1 DIELK
6 NISLRPEALRRLQ
19 LPVVIKSGI
28 VKALRVQIPWK
39 SLGRSSIVIHLD
51 GLELL
56 LGPNESVFLDPASSL
71 NAKRKRVQDAEE
83 LILSRRDASV
93 GKDTGDTRTW
103 LSTIVDGVIGNLKLS
118 ISNIHVRYEDSL
130 SEIHG
135 PAAVG
140 IQLDRLAAFSVDKDG
155 KETYVSGGELDCTR
169 KALELHGLSVYCQP
183 SLNDVT
189 TASSDR
195 WQFSTSEYLVEPLN
209 GAASYSRAGKNQTAF
224 SGTPQQDL
232 TVTLDSVSFALSEDQ
247 YRLIMKLVDKFAAAQ
262 RRQEL
267 ADIRPSCSIQ
277 ECPSAWWTFAI
288 KATMKK
294 IKKGRSFTDWN
305 ELIRRTR
312 IRNAYIPL
320 YAKHLLRRAVQK
332 PFERNQ
338 ELLSLETDVEPEVLL
353 QWRLVAHE
361 LVSQEMKK
369 QKGKA
374 SRNTALPAQ
383 LDAED
388 WTQLQALLPEATNS
402 ETTVSEIVHT
412 RWSVHV
418 KESRSVIKDSH
429 GVSLLSLNCKR
440 IQVASSMHLE
450 TTDIHVQVGPYC
462 VESPEGALFW
472 SGQGPENTLDFLCV
486 MHPKGQNL
494 DWLLHGSVQQ
504 AHVLFIKSS
513 LDRIIEFFQSNDALS
528 PALAL
533 DTADAFEQTV
543 EEIKRQAQAQLT
555 NFMRS
560 VSRFEAVLDVF
571 APEITVPS
579 LSEGF
584 QSTKLVL
591 NLGHLF
597 LDSRA
602 QPNHASTSTTTSDLY
617 MKFHA
622 KLENVSACFQIV
634 NASASLGYQPAA
646 TESHTLKSIPVLEDC
661 TFVSSIEQI
670 WVPQPDFPTLR
681 ISARAPSLEVHF
693 SPEILHCL
701 LRSAEALQGC
711 DSQTASVVPWESA
724 DYKGCIHVL
733 IRQGISSTEIA
744 WQKRVGAVAGPFLY
758 ILPLEN
764 SRSYKQRISL
774 RNKILLCLTQNG
786 TGGLENALV
795 ICPPG
800 CTEEKAVRTSTAML
814 FKPDSAVA
822 YEAWKSI
829 LLSAIHRAS
838 DTALSQLS
846 EVSSLGSQHQPH
858 VRPADSV
865 AVFFVGEMG
874 TLRMTLHGK
883 NRHLPDVH
891 SVTETPLVVLEAS
904 SAVVETTLLENADLI
919 LGAALSSLEVKDLV
933 SCDAGPACRFLAR
946 SSEMLRTPS
955 MPKDWSLNKEE
966 TSEVFHDANELSFP
980 THPSQETSGH
990 RSSMS
995 DYYDAVDFPVDGGD
1009 KPLTAD
1015 EVPSLESRPALLDRP
1030 WKRTSAF
1037 VQVQYIMRVPDSP
1050 EFSGVNAELILDLS
1064 GLSFYCNRP
1073 TVLALIGVSFDM
1085 AAVPTFAPE
1094 PAKSQ
1099 PGSAADPS
1107 SLPVKAA
1114 VAEEKE
1120 TTLFRL
1126 TLGVGDLRITLNG
1139 DNGLPLAVLTKQK
1152 LMFQLQ
1158 VCASSFLLDAELGQL
1173 RICDLSLGEG
1183 HQYGLMFSPRSTEGQ
1198 SFAKIMLTIS
1208 SISSNGGG
1216 SEYSLSV
1223 QTSEIRV
1230 VYLNR
1235 FIQEVTSYL
1244 SGLSPPPEEDTEQ
1257 VLHSP
1262 ESVKDPSA
1270 HAVDATVTPI
1280 KLAVLF
1286 GELLLLLP
1294 ESSSSENYLEFDV
1307 GRLEIS
1313 NSIEV
1318 LKLLG
1323 DGKSIH
1329 DVSLDVMKVE
1339 IDGIRLHAMTKGH
1352 VTYNMIERLVGLQ
1365 VFIERPL
1372 GDPTGLMP
1380 GCHIS
1385 VKVGH
1390 LQGGMCSAE
1399 YATVLDCVSG
1409 NFSEMPRSTLV
1420 STAAR
1425 DSTPVASVAPLKHV
1439 DLKTSVHIQ
1448 SLALLLYEG
1457 SSREA
1462 TFAKLQV
1469 SNLSLRHFLHSGGIS
1484 QLFLSI
1490 FQVFIKDLT
1499 PGVAAE
1505 ERWVLG
1511 IVDDME
1517 GVMSTVGSESASSAE
1532 WPTHLSLPPREQS
1545 GAEHIHPSL
1554 PMLILES
1561 EFTGD
1566 VQSMSLRIQRPRLLL
1581 APPFISH
1588 LSSFFTRSEDVEA
1601 VSAAVPRWEDAFHL
1615 HTPYTLQQAPG
1626 VLEISSQKPLVA
1638 DAPGVSSFT
1647 FDGNG
1652 GFIELLAAGLTEA
1665 TAAEASLIIVG
1676 PGKHLRFKK
1685 VHIYGAEW
1693 LACVVKLGVRSSY
1706 SVDEADGVKL
1716 LPMRPKDRPSQ
1727 QLDKPR
1733 SPQHVPE
1740 PSSGHWKFNLQA
1752 IGFELIAID
1761 QARWAAIQLS
1771 SPENLLRLKASLY
1784 LSIHTVRGMSE
1795 VNVAVRSSGIST
1807 GSGLCVVEP
1816 VDSRMRFTSS
1826 TGYTDIQFSVSD
1838 LHMHFTFNTLELIL
1852 RMQEKYMSSVYS
1864 VAENPRHL
1872 CLQFKKVWAYAGR
1885 SDMQRISFWRP
1896 IAPPGFV
1903 VLGDCL
1909 TTDDAPPTRGVLAVS
1924 LAGGYVKKPVSFAKI
1939 WSSEEG
1945 SDVSSSPECSVWE
1958 PIPPPGFVAVGC
1970 VAHPGSQP
1978 PSASAVY
1985 CIEASHV
1992 SPAAL
1997 RGCITVQV
2005 NDGLQSFKLWRIEN
2019 ALSTFSARQE
2029 QEAACAFAFDL
2040 RYQLP
2045 ANTPSN
2051 LSSLPIDL
2059 DAVATGTTA
2068 QQVEDSM
2075 SFEVP
2080 SVAISSRQQEGFQ
2093 QAHFFKLAWE
2103 SRRETSSTAI
2113 SVWRPLCPEGFA
2125 FLGDVIHS
2133 GCSPP
2138 DSTVIIE
2145 GVDDSLLVK
2154 PSSWKLLKYI
2164 PAQGTQDSVA
2174 FWSAVPPPGY
2184 SSLGVVVT
2192 VGKTA
2197 PSEDSFRCVRNDA
2210 CVPVKIAAAPVFEL
2224 VSRKGK
2230 PLCKLWPV
2238 ENQVGSFLVT
2248 TKGRK
2253 GPPRRL
2259 GLGIFVLDEQRPV
2272 SRVYVDVSLPVFSVT
2287 LYDDFG
2293 SLMTPLIKISLDK
2306 LVVKSLHYGTS
2317 DVHQVSAGCCVD
2329 AFNNQQDA
2337 WEPFLEPWHGMVRA
2351 ELAGKDGLEPPLSTC
2366 RVVSNSKVNINLS
2379 SMNVNHFG
2387 EAYADW
2393 LKLLEAKE
2401 DAERVIHMIEH
2412 DKDEERDTEEYTH
2425 ATELPAYIVQHNSS
2439 GIDLFFRVLD
2449 KKSEARVFCLPSGS
2463 QACIVVPPE
2472 TSSLHPSPEQNRSV
2486 QRGCILAFGIGELQI
2501 PKELISNAEEL
2512 VCSVSLASAIDVNG
2526 FQCTQHART
2535 SMKVPASAGNSW
2547 LVSWNEVFLFES
2559 TLEEGE
2565 TVCVGVERSAFT
2577 GLVLFSFTWAAK
2589 PGVNMAE
2596 IEYSSHKNSTTGHS
2610 WLSSNLEPVSG
2621 DHGTAHLSVFHH
2633 FGKIGADGRL
2643 EPLDE
2648 VPDLPIREQWQPFQM
2663 SLTKDGPWAPINSVY
2678 GGGVVSKQL
2687 GGTVLAV
2694 QVSMVEGE
2702 KHLNVRSLVTV
2713 VNKTEATLEVCLC
2726 PRSLLSQSSNDE
2738 HSSATVHAA
2747 VSERAREG
2755 ASQDEGGGGGVEVV
2769 EIFENERHLPFL
2781 GWSSSNLLPID
2792 PKGWSD
2798 LKSKSSS
2805 KGFKEPEL
2813 PAGWI
2818 WSSGWHIEVS
2828 EHVDKDGWAYFP
2840 SFLEASWPPRGTAH
2854 RVKGFPDAVR
2864 RRRWVRFRQQSPLAK
2879 APGRVLYGLVEPG
2892 STLPL
2897 PVLPASTDH
2906 TDPCIQIR
2914 PHVAPSDN
2922 SEATAIP
2929 FSWGYVDKHA
2939 SKVLR
2944 DTSTS
2949 KQALSPFSD
2958 FPLLTLGK
2966 TEELLSCQRSS
2977 TDSEHPE
2984 TRWMLVE
2991 SIGTPLSK
2999 RSSFTPTVDW
3009 EIVAEAP
3016 MTFCNLLPEPITLS
3030 IWSSDPPST
3039 EVLLK
3044 EDGLVLE
3051 PGAKKGILSVH
3062 PKGRLLVC
3070 LKIRESWVPP
3080 DESEERMIIFHP
3092 QEPLPSEVTLMHK
3105 DTHRHLQVSID
3116 RTWSATFG
3124 TLKEVTFSVPCWVD
3138 TAGCPPVVLSLSHGT
3153 SVAAIASG
3161 SFKRPWT
3168 EHKWNGKTSMNLL
3181 RSQSTKDEVVNV
3193 GTEGR
3198 STVMLSRCDD
3208 TSVIRF
3214 ALDSSGGVEEYGPDL
3229 SIATVQSQSTMC
3241 NSQATAADGSYLP
3254 LVAFMDVSPFGS
3266 QATKVLKVRP
3276 LLTLTNRLG
3285 EAVFVRPP
3293 GAEEHITEL
3302 APSDWHKPLVYPRGF
3317 GTDTFQVRTSLS
3329 TWSYPLK
3336 LSVDAEVI
3344 AVVRLLRDNSCHFI
3358 RIDGRA
3364 GGATSKHMIS
3374 FRFGGLH
3381 LPFKLENHSSHTV
3394 CFRQSGLP
3402 MTAWE
3407 VLFSKSAAA
3416 FAWED
3421 PDGDHF
3427 LEVYARTLEESTGE
3441 SLESRAHPPGS
3452 MMYDLSEPGDLASL
3466 PLPAA
3471 GGRLRVQSFDCDSVR
3486 IIRFMNGGGITG
3498 EEDQQQQQQRDGEV
3512 AAPAGSAFE
3521 RQQSANAVNK
3531 GSRMEISLD
3540 LMSMGLSIIDQ
3551 RPQELLYA
3559 FSEGFLL
3566 NYRYDGQD
3574 DSSRLK
3580 LILKSLRIDNQLPLS
3595 PLPVLLFL
3603 EQKGMPEKD
3612 HVFKFLVSSRG
3623 SMKQD
3628 EVCYPKL
3635 TLWLA
3640 QEPWQ
3645 VNVHE
3650 AIVWRLWELMES
3662 ICWEHFFAPESAGG
3676 DGGAVAAV
3684 QVDPMIR
3691 IDQLVVSGAHLK
3703 LTLEAAPTSRPAQLL
3718 GSWSSL
3724 VTAAGNTKRMPVRLS
3739 GATAESRR
3747 LRRSIF
3753 MEAVVRHVLR
3763 DLLHQSLRL
3772 LSGVDV
3778 LGVISST
3785 LTALGHGASRLV
3797 HKEDMSNRHFQQAL
3811 GNQLDNVGEGLLYG
3825 AEAMA
3830 KGVALGVADV
3840 LVRSRS
3846 GYETHGPPG
3855 LLLGLSKGLAGLV
3868 VHPVTGCLHSLAFLV
3883 AGVDAST
3890 ASCARMVQR
3899 KPQLQRLRLPR
3910 AISADGVVHE
3920 YSKESA
3926 VGQMVLFLAEAGSY
3940 FGKHDIFRDHSKF
3953 ALSDAYVNHI
3963 LLPNCRILLITSR
3976 RVMMLKCPV
3985 DPAGQPDSLA
3995 LVQGPS
4001 LVRWDVPWDNLLALE
4016 TKSIPSFPRPVV
4028 CVHMREPT
4036 PQRLYTI
4043 IRCPEPHPAEHVQAD
4058 IASAF
4063 ETYGPKPVNIEA
4075 MQDPK
4080 ETPHHS
4086 FLSAA
4091 SSRSSLS
4098 HTTSSAR
4105 PIQPT
4110 QSRRFGRL
4118 HSVRTSEAA
4127 LAIGLRALSSSE
4139 SNPLTMARPLALASS
4154 ASRPLPS
4161 HVETD
4166 TFIRAW
4172 VVEDGP
4178 SFCFS
4183 SCQRDASEAGHFAI
4197 WKPVP
4202 PEGYTS
4208 LGDVAWRGLTPPPAV
4223 RVHSITPASLAAGS
4237 AGAFAMPKDYFLV
4250 NNAARTFIAVRSR
4263 EERGGIENGWDV

>member
-1 DIELK
+1 
-6 NISLRPEALRRLQ
+6 
-19 LPVVIKSGI
+19 
-28 VKALRVQIPWK
+28 
-39 SLGRSSIVIHLD
+39 
-51 GLELL
+51 
-56 LGPNESVFLDPASSL
+56 
-71 NAKRKRVQDAEE
+71 
-83 LILSRRDASV
+83 
-93 GKDTGDTRTW
+93 
-103 LSTIVDGVIGNLKLS
+103 
-118 ISNIHVRYEDSL
+118 
-130 SEIHG
+130 
-135 PAAVG
+135 
-140 IQLDRLAAFSVDKDG
+140 
-155 KETYVSGGELDCTR
+155 
-169 KALELHGLSVYCQP
+169 
-183 SLNDVT
+183 
-189 TASSDR
+189 
-195 WQFSTSEYLVEPLN
+195 
-209 GAASYSRAGKNQTAF
+209 
-224 SGTPQQDL
+224 
-232 TVTLDSVSFALSEDQ
+232 
-247 YRLIMKLVDKFAAAQ
+247 
-262 RRQEL
+262 
-267 ADIRPSCSIQ
+267 
-277 ECPSAWWTFAI
+277 
-288 KATMKK
+288 
-294 IKKGRSFTDWN
+294 
-305 ELIRRTR
+305 
-312 IRNAYIPL
+312 
-320 YAKHLLRRAVQK
+320 
-332 PFERNQ
+332 
-338 ELLSLETDVEPEVLL
+338 
-353 QWRLVAHE
+353 
-361 LVSQEMKK
+361 
-369 QKGKA
+369 
-374 SRNTALPAQ
+374 
-383 LDAED
+383 
-388 WTQLQALLPEATNS
+388 
-402 ETTVSEIVHT
+402 
-412 RWSVHV
+412 
-418 KESRSVIKDSH
+418 
-429 GVSLLSLNCKR
+429 
-440 IQVASSMHLE
+440 
-450 TTDIHVQVGPYC
+450 
-462 VESPEGALFW
+462 
-472 SGQGPENTLDFLCV
+472 
-486 MHPKGQNL
+486 
-494 DWLLHGSVQQ
+494 
-504 AHVLFIKSS
+504 
-513 LDRIIEFFQSNDALS
+513 
-528 PALAL
+528 
-533 DTADAFEQTV
+533 QTV

-560 VSRFEAVLDVF
+560 VSRFEVVLDVF

-597 LDSRA
+597 LNSRA

-634 NASASLGYQPAA
+634 NASARLGYQPAA

-701 LRSAEALQGC
+701 LRSAEALRGC

-733 IRQGISSTEIA
+733 IRQGISSTEFA

-786 TGGLENALV
+786 TSGLENALV

-800 CTEEKAVRTSTAML
+800 CTEEKAVRTSTAMF
-814 FKPDSAVA
+814 FKPDFAVA

-838 DTALSQLS
+838 DAALSQLS

-904 SAVVETTLLENADLI
+904 NAVVETTLLENSDLI

-990 RSSMS
+990 RSSLWSMS
-995 DYYDAVDFPVDGGD
+995 EYYDALDFPVDGGD
-1009 KPLTAD
+1009 KPLTTD

-1030 WKRTSAF
+1030 WKRSSAF

-1050 EFSGVNAELILDLS
+1050 EFSGVNAELMLDLS

-1073 TVLALIGVSFDM
+1073 TVLALIGASLDM
-1085 AAVPTFAPE
+1085 AAVPCFAPE

-1107 SLPVKAA
+1107 SLPVKAEI
-1114 VAEEKE
+1114 AEKKE
-1120 TTLFRL
+1120 TALFRL
-1126 TLGVGDLRITLNG
+1126 NLCVGDLRITLNG

-1183 HQYGLMFSPRSTEGQ
+1183 HEYGLMFSPRSSEGQ
-1198 SFAKIMLTIS
+1198 SFAKIMLTSS

-1244 SGLSPPPEEDTEQ
+1244 SGLSPPPEEDTEL

-1270 HAVDATVTPI
+1270 HAVDATITPI

-1294 ESSSSENYLEFDV
+1294 ESSASENYLEFDV

-1352 VTYNMIERLVGLQ
+1352 VTDNMIERLVGLQ

-1372 GDPTGLMP
+1372 GDPTGLLP

-1409 NFSEMPRSTLV
+1409 NFSEMPRTISV

-1425 DSTPVASVAPLKHV
+1425 DSTPVASMTPLKHV
-1439 DLKTSVHIQ
+1439 DVKSSVHIQ

-1469 SNLSLRHFLHSGGIS
+1469 SNLTIRHFLHSGGIS

-1499 PGVAAE
+1499 SGVAAE

-1517 GVMSTVGSESASSAE
+1517 RVMSTVGSESASSAE
-1532 WPTHLSLPPREQS
+1532 WPTHLSLLPCESS

-1561 EFTGD
+1561 QFTGD
-1566 VQSMSLRIQRPRLLL
+1566 VQCMSLRIQRPRLLL

-1615 HTPYTLQQAPG
+1615 HTPYTLQQTPG

-1652 GFIELLAAGLTEA
+1652 GSIELLTAGLTEA
-1665 TAAEASLIIVG
+1665 TAAEAFLIIVG
-1676 PGKHLRFKK
+1676 PGKHLRFKN

-1727 QLDKPR
+1727 QLDKPK

-1752 IGFELIAID
+1752 IGLELIAID

-1784 LSIHTVRGMSE
+1784 LSIQTVRGMSE
-1795 VNVAVRSSGIST
+1795 VNIAVRSSGIST
-1807 GSGLCVVEP
+1807 GSGLCLIEP
-1816 VDSRMRFTSS
+1816 VDSRMRFTSP

-1838 LHMHFTFNTLELIL
+1838 LHTHFTFNTLELIL

-1872 CLQFKKVWAYAGR
+1872 CLQFKKVWAYA
-1885 SDMQRISFWRP
+1885 
-1896 IAPPGFV
+1896 
-1903 VLGDCL
+1903 
-1909 TTDDAPPTRGVLAVS
+1909 
-1924 LAGGYVKKPVSFAKI
+1924 
-1939 WSSEEG
+1939 
-1945 SDVSSSPECSVWE
+1945 
-1958 PIPPPGFVAVGC
+1958 
-1970 VAHPGSQP
+1970 
-1978 PSASAVY
+1978 
-1985 CIEASHV
+1985 
-1992 SPAAL
+1992 
-1997 RGCITVQV
+1997 
-2005 NDGLQSFKLWRIEN
+2005 
-2019 ALSTFSARQE
+2019 
-2029 QEAACAFAFDL
+2029 
-2040 RYQLP
+2040 
-2045 ANTPSN
+2045 
-2051 LSSLPIDL
+2051 
-2059 DAVATGTTA
+2059 
-2068 QQVEDSM
+2068 
-2075 SFEVP
+2075 
-2080 SVAISSRQQEGFQ
+2080 
-2093 QAHFFKLAWE
+2093 
-2103 SRRETSSTAI
+2103 
-2113 SVWRPLCPEGFA
+2113 
-2125 FLGDVIHS
+2125 
-2133 GCSPP
+2133 
-2138 DSTVIIE
+2138 
-2145 GVDDSLLVK
+2145 
-2154 PSSWKLLKYI
+2154 
-2164 PAQGTQDSVA
+2164 
-2174 FWSAVPPPGY
+2174 
-2184 SSLGVVVT
+2184 
-2192 VGKTA
+2192 
-2197 PSEDSFRCVRNDA
+2197 
-2210 CVPVKIAAAPVFEL
+2210 
-2224 VSRKGK
+2224 
-2230 PLCKLWPV
+2230 
-2238 ENQVGSFLVT
+2238 
-2248 TKGRK
+2248 
-2253 GPPRRL
+2253 
-2259 GLGIFVLDEQRPV
+2259 
-2272 SRVYVDVSLPVFSVT
+2272 
-2287 LYDDFG
+2287 
-2293 SLMTPLIKISLDK
+2293 
-2306 LVVKSLHYGTS
+2306 
-2317 DVHQVSAGCCVD
+2317 
-2329 AFNNQQDA
+2329 
-2337 WEPFLEPWHGMVRA
+2337 
-2351 ELAGKDGLEPPLSTC
+2351 
-2366 RVVSNSKVNINLS
+2366 
-2379 SMNVNHFG
+2379 
-2387 EAYADW
+2387 
-2393 LKLLEAKE
+2393 
-2401 DAERVIHMIEH
+2401 
-2412 DKDEERDTEEYTH
+2412 
-2425 ATELPAYIVQHNSS
+2425 
-2439 GIDLFFRVLD
+2439 D

-2472 TSSLHPSPEQNRSV
+2472 TSSLHPSPEQNRIV

-2547 LVSWNEVFLFES
+2547 LVSWNEVFLFEG

-2565 TVCVGVERSAFT
+2565 TVCVAVERSAFT

-2596 IEYSSHKNSTTGHS
+2596 IEYSTHTNSTTGHS

-2621 DHGTAHLSVFHH
+2621 DHGTAHLSVFHQ

-2648 VPDLPIREQWQPFQM
+2648 VPDLPIQEQWQPFQM

-2726 PRSLLSQSSNDE
+2726 PRSLLSQSSIDE
-2738 HSSATVHAA
+2738 HSSTTVHAA
-2747 VSERAREG
+2747 VSERARQG
-2755 ASQDEGGGGGVEVV
+2755 A
-2769 EIFENERHLPFL
+2769 
-2781 GWSSSNLLPID
+2781 
-2792 PKGWSD
+2792 
-2798 LKSKSSS
+2798 
-2805 KGFKEPEL
+2805 
-2813 PAGWI
+2813 A
-2818 WSSGWHIEVS
+2818 
-2828 EHVDKDGWAYFP
+2828 
-2840 SFLEASWPPRGTAH
+2840 
-2854 RVKGFPDAVR
+2854 
-2864 RRRWVRFRQQSPLAK
+2864 
-2879 APGRVLYGLVEPG
+2879 
-2892 STLPL
+2892 
-2897 PVLPASTDH
+2897 
-2906 TDPCIQIR
+2906 
-2914 PHVAPSDN
+2914 
-2922 SEATAIP
+2922 
-2929 FSWGYVDKHA
+2929 
-2939 SKVLR
+2939 
-2944 DTSTS
+2944 
-2949 KQALSPFSD
+2949 
-2958 FPLLTLGK
+2958 
-2966 TEELLSCQRSS
+2966 
-2977 TDSEHPE
+2977 
-2984 TRWMLVE
+2984 
-2991 SIGTPLSK
+2991 
-2999 RSSFTPTVDW
+2999 
-3009 EIVAEAP
+3009 

-3044 EDGLVLE
+3044 ENGLVLE

-3062 PKGRLLVC
+3062 PMGHLLVC
-3070 LKIRESWVPP
+3070 LKIRDSWVPRE
-3080 DESEERMIIFHP
+3080 ESEERMTIFHP

-3116 RTWSATFG
+3116 RTWSTTFG
-3124 TLKEVTFSVPCWVD
+3124 TLKEVVFSVPCWVD
-3138 TAGCPPVVLSLSHGT
+3138 TAGCPPLVLSLSHGS

-3161 SFKRPWT
+3161 SFKRAWT
-3168 EHKWNGKTSMNLL
+3168 EHKWDGKTSMNLL
-3181 RSQSTKDEVVNV
+3181 RSQSSKDEVVHV

-3198 STVMLSRCDD
+3198 STLMLSRCDD

-3214 ALDSSGGVEEYGPDL
+3214 ALVSSGGVEEYGPDL
-3229 SIATVQSQSTMC
+3229 SIAAVQSQSTMC

-3285 EAVFVRPP
+3285 ERVFVRPP
-3293 GAEEHITEL
+3293 GAEEHIMEL
-3302 APSDWHKPLVYPRGF
+3302 APSDWHKPLVYPRAF
-3317 GTDTFQVRTSLS
+3317 GTDTFQIRTSLS

-3344 AVVRLLRDNSCHFI
+3344 AVVRLLRDNSLHFI
-3358 RIDGRA
+3358 RIDARS
-3364 GGATSKHMIS
+3364 GGATSKHIIS

-3402 MTAWE
+3402 VTAWE
-3407 VLFSKSAAA
+3407 VVLPKSAVA

-3421 PDGDHF
+3421 PGGNNF
-3427 LEVYARTLEESTGE
+3427 LEAFACTHEESTGD

-3452 MMYDLSEPGDLASL
+3452 MLYDLSEPGDLASL

-3471 GGRLRVQSFDCDSVR
+3471 GGCLHVQSFDCDSVR
-3486 IIRFMNGGGITG
+3486 IIRFMKRGGMAG
-3498 EEDQQQQQQRDGEV
+3498 EEEQQQQQRDGEV
-3512 AAPAGSAFE
+3512 AAPAGSTFE

-3540 LMSMGLSIIDQ
+3540 LMSVGLSIIDQ

-3566 NYRYDGQD
+3566 NYRHDGQD

-3612 HVFKFLVSSRG
+3612 YVFKFLVSSRG

-3662 ICWEHFFAPESAGG
+3662 ICWEHFFAPESAGA

-3684 QVDPMIR
+3684 QFDPMIR
-3691 IDQLVVSGAHLK
+3691 IDHLVVSGAHLK

-3830 KGVALGVADV
+3830 KGVALGVANV

-3920 YSKESA
+3920 YSKDSA

-4043 IRCPEPHPAEHVQAD
+4043 IRCPESHPAEHVLAD

-4075 MQDPK
+4075 AQDPK

-4098 HTTSSAR
+4098 LTTSPAR

-4110 QSRRFGRL
+4110 QSRRFVRQ

-4202 PEGYTS
+4202 PEGFTS

-4223 RVHSITPASLAAGS
+4223 RVHSITPSSLAAGS
-4237 AGAFAMPKDYFLV
+4237 ASAFAMPKDYFL
-4250 NNAARTFIAVRSR
+4250 
-4263 EERGGIENGWDV
+4263 

>member
-1 DIELK
+1 MCDTYDDL
-6 NISLRPEALRRLQ
+6 NFMSDNLRPEALRRLQ
-19 LPVVIKSGI
+19 LPVVIKSGT

-56 LGPNESVFLDPASSL
+56 LGPNDSVFLDPASAL
-71 NAKRKRVQDAEE
+71 NAKRKRVRDAEE

-103 LSTIVDGVIGNLKLS
+103 LRTIVDGVIGNLKLS
-118 ISNIHVRYEDSL
+118 ISNVHVRFQDSL

-140 IQLDRLAAFSVDKDG
+140 VKLDRLVAFSVDKDG
-155 KETYVSGGELDCTR
+155 KETYVSGEELDCTR
-169 KALELHGLSVYCQP
+169 KALELRGLSVYCQP
-183 SLNDVT
+183 SLNNMT

-195 WQFSTSEYLVEPLN
+195 WQFSTSECLVEPLN
-209 GAASYSRAGKNQTAF
+209 GSASYSRAGKNQTA
-224 SGTPQQDL
+224 SLGSPQQDL
-232 TVTLDSVSFALSEDQ
+232 AVTLDSVSFALSEDQ

-267 ADIRPSCSIQ
+267 ADIRPSCSVQ

-294 IKKGRSFTDWN
+294 IRKGRSFTDWN

-320 YAKHLLRRAVQK
+320 YAKHLLQRAVQK
-332 PFERNQ
+332 PFEKNQ

-369 QKGKA
+369 QKGKDP
-374 SRNTALPAQ
+374 RNSALPTH

-412 RWSVHV
+412 RWSVIV

-462 VESPEGALFW
+462 VESPEGELFW

-513 LDRIIEFFQSNDALS
+513 LDRIIEFFQSSDALS

-560 VSRFEAVLDVF
+560 VSRFEVVLDVF

-584 QSTKLVL
+584 QSTKLVF

-597 LDSRA
+597 LNSRA
-602 QPNHASTSTTTSDLY
+602 QPNHASTSSTTSDLY

-634 NASASLGYQPAA
+634 SAASLRHQPAA
-646 TESHTLKSIPVLEDC
+646 IESQIVKSIPVLEDC
-661 TFVSSIEQI
+661 SFVSSIEQI

-693 SPEILHCL
+693 SPEILHWL
-701 LRSAEALQGC
+701 LRSAEAVQGC
-711 DSQTASVVPWESA
+711 GSQTASVVPWESA
-724 DYKGCIHVL
+724 DYKGCIHIL
-733 IRQGISSTEIA
+733 IRQGISSTEFA

-764 SRSYKQRISL
+764 RRSYKQRISL

-786 TGGLENALV
+786 TSGLEENALV
-795 ICPPG
+795 IGPPG
-800 CTEEKAVRTSTAML
+800 CTEEKAVRTSTALL

-838 DTALSQLS
+838 DAALSQLS
-846 EVSSLGSQHQPH
+846 EDLSLGSQHQPH
-858 VRPADSV
+858 VRPAGSA
-865 AVFFVGEMG
+865 AVLFVGEMG

-883 NRHLPDVH
+883 RQLPDVH
-891 SVTETPLVVLEAS
+891 SGTETPLVVLEAS
-904 SAVVETTLLENADLI
+904 SAVVETTLLENSDLI

-990 RSSMS
+990 RSSLWSMS
-995 DYYDAVDFPVDGGD
+995 EYYDAVDFPVDGGD
-1009 KPLTAD
+1009 KPLASD

-1064 GLSFYCNRP
+1064 GLSFCCNRP
-1073 TVLALIGVSFDM
+1073 TVLALIGVSLDM

-1107 SLPVKAA
+1107 SLPVKVE
-1114 VAEEKE
+1114 VAEDNER
-1120 TTLFRL
+1120 TLFRL
-1126 TLGVGDLRITLNG
+1126 TLCVGDLRVTLNG
-1139 DNGLPLAVLTKQK
+1139 DDGLPLAVLTKQK
-1152 LMFQLQ
+1152 LVFQLQ
-1158 VCASSFLLDAELGQL
+1158 VCASSFLLDVELGQL

-1183 HQYGLMFSPRSTEGQ
+1183 HQYGLMFSPRSTEGR
-1198 SFAKIMLTIS
+1198 SFAKITLTSS
-1208 SISSNGGG
+1208 SISSSGGG
-1216 SEYSLSV
+1216 SEYSLGV
-1223 QTSEIRV
+1223 QTSEIRM

-1262 ESVKDPSA
+1262 PVEDPSA
-1270 HAVDATVTPI
+1270 HAVDATAVTPI
-1280 KLAVLF
+1280 KIAVLF

-1294 ESSSSENYLEFDV
+1294 ESSSSEEYLEFDV

-1329 DVSLDVMKVE
+1329 DISLDVMKVE

-1352 VTYNMIERLVGLQ
+1352 ITDNMIERLVGLQ

-1409 NFSEMPRSTLV
+1409 NFLEMPRPTLV

-1425 DSTPVASVAPLKHV
+1425 NSTPVASVTPLKHV

-1448 SLALLLYEG
+1448 SLALLLYKG

-1462 TFAKLQV
+1462 RFAKLQV

-1499 PGVAAE
+1499 PGVATE

-1517 GVMSTVGSESASSAE
+1517 GVIATVGSESASSAD
-1532 WPTHLSLPPREQS
+1532 WPTHLSLLPREQS

-1561 EFTGD
+1561 QFTGD

-1588 LSSFFTRSEDVEA
+1588 LLSFFTRSEDVEA
-1601 VSAAVPRWEDAFHL
+1601 VSASVPQWRDAFHL
-1615 HTPYTLQQAPG
+1615 RTPYTLQQAPG
-1626 VLEISSQKPLVA
+1626 VLEIYSQRPLVA
-1638 DAPGVSSFT
+1638 DAPEVSAFT

-1652 GFIELLAAGLTEA
+1652 GSIELVCAERSEA
-1665 TAAEASLIIVG
+1665 TAAEAPLIIVG
-1676 PGKHLRFKK
+1676 PGKHLRFKN

-1693 LACVVKLGVRSSY
+1693 FASVIKLGAGSSY
-1706 SVDEADGVKL
+1706 SVDEADGVRL

-1733 SPQHVPE
+1733 TSQRVPE
-1740 PSSGHWKFNLQA
+1740 QSYGHWKFNLQA
-1752 IGFELIAID
+1752 IGMELIAID
-1761 QARWAAIQLS
+1761 QARWAAIKLS

-1784 LSIHTVRGMSE
+1784 FSIQTVRRMSE

-1807 GSGLCVVEP
+1807 GSGLCVIEP

-1826 TGYTDIQFSVSD
+1826 AGYTDIQFSVSD
-1838 LHMHFTFNTLELIL
+1838 LRTHITFNTLELIL

-1864 VAENPRHL
+1864 VAEKPQHL

-1924 LAGGYVKKPVSFAKI
+1924 LAGGYVKRPVSFAKI
-1939 WSSEEG
+1939 WSSEEE

-1970 VAHPGSQP
+1970 VAHPGAQP

-1985 CIEASHV
+1985 CIESSHV
-1992 SPAAL
+1992 CPAAL
-1997 RGCITVQV
+1997 RGCITVQM

-2019 ALSTFSARQE
+2019 ALNTFSARQE

-2051 LSSLPIDL
+2051 LSSSPLDV
-2059 DAVATGTTA
+2059 DAVAGATG
-2068 QQVEDSM
+2068 QQVEASM
-2075 SFEVP
+2075 SLEVP

-2103 SRRETSSTAI
+2103 SHREFSSTAI

-2125 FLGDVIHS
+2125 FLGDVIHC

-2138 DSTVIIE
+2138 NSTVIIE
-2145 GVDDSLLVK
+2145 EVDDSLLVK
-2154 PSSWKLLKYI
+2154 PSRWKLLKYI

-2192 VGKTA
+2192 TGKTA
-2197 PSEDSFRCVRNDA
+2197 PSKDSFRCVRNDA
-2210 CVPVKIAAAPVFEL
+2210 CVPVKIASAPVFEL

-2238 ENQVGSFLVT
+2238 ENQVGTFLVT

-2293 SLMTPLIKISLDK
+2293 SLMTPLVKISLDN
-2306 LVVKSLHYGTS
+2306 LVVKSLYYGS
-2317 DVHQVSAGCCVD
+2317 NDVHQVSSGCSVD
-2329 AFNNQQDA
+2329 AFNNRQDA

-2379 SMNVNHFG
+2379 SVNVNHFG

-2393 LKLLEAKE
+2393 LKLLESKE
-2401 DAERVIHMIEH
+2401 GAERAIHMLEH
-2412 DKDEERDTEEYTH
+2412 DKDEEGDTEEYSH
-2425 ATELPAYIVQHNSS
+2425 ATERPAYIVQHNSS

-2449 KKSEARVFCLPSGS
+2449 KKLEARVFCLPSGS

-2472 TSSLHPSPEQNRSV
+2472 TSSSHPSPEHHSGV
-2486 QRGCILAFGIGELQI
+2486 QRGSILAFGIGDLQI
-2501 PKELISNAEEL
+2501 PKELVSNPGEL
-2512 VCSVSLASAIDVNG
+2512 VCSVSLTSAIDVDG
-2526 FQCTQHART
+2526 FQCAQHART
-2535 SMKVPASAGNSW
+2535 SMKVPASSGNSW

-2559 TLEEGE
+2559 MLEVGK
-2565 TVCVGVERSAFT
+2565 TVCVAVERSAFR
-2577 GLVLFSFTWAAK
+2577 GLVLLSFTWAAK
-2589 PGVNMAE
+2589 PDVNTVE
-2596 IEYSSHKNSTTGHS
+2596 LECLTHKNSTAGHT
-2610 WLSSNLEPVSG
+2610 WLSSNLEPASG
-2621 DHGTAHLSVFHH
+2621 DHGTAHLSVFHQ

-2648 VPDLPIREQWQPFQM
+2648 VPDLPVREQWQPFQM
-2663 SLTKDGPWAPINSVY
+2663 SLTKDGPWSPINSVY

-2687 GGTVLAV
+2687 GGTMLAV

-2713 VNKTEATLEVCLC
+2713 VNKTESRLEVCLC
-2726 PRSLLSQSSNDE
+2726 PRSLLSQSSTDE

-2747 VSERAREG
+2747 VSERARQD
-2755 ASQDEGGGGGVEVV
+2755 ASQDEGAVGGVEVV

-2798 LKSKSSS
+2798 LKSNSSS
-2805 KGFKEPEL
+2805 KFFKEPEL

-2818 WSSGWHIEVS
+2818 WSSDWHIEVS

-2840 SFLEASWPPRGTAH
+2840 SFLEASWPPRGTAR

-2879 APGRVLYGLVEPG
+2879 APGRVSCGLVEPG
-2892 STLPL
+2892 SALSL
-2897 PVLPASTDH
+2897 PVPPASTEQ
-2906 TDPCIQIR
+2906 TDPCIQMR
-2914 PHVAPSDN
+2914 PYVAPFDES
-2922 SEATAIP
+2922 ATP
-2929 FSWGYVDKHA
+2929 FSWGSVDKHT
-2939 SKVLR
+2939 SKVIK

-2949 KQALSPFSD
+2949 KQALPPFSD
-2958 FPLLTLGK
+2958 FPFLTLGK
-2966 TEELLSCQRSS
+2966 TQELLSCQRSS
-2977 TDSEHPE
+2977 TDSERPE

-2999 RSSFTPTVDW
+2999 RSNFTPTMDW

-3016 MTFCNLLPEPITLS
+3016 MTFCNLLPEPVTLS

-3039 EVLLK
+3039 DVLLK
-3044 EDGLVLE
+3044 EDDLVLE
-3051 PGAKKGILSVH
+3051 PGAKKGVLSVH

-3070 LKIRESWVPP
+3070 LKIRDVWVPR
-3080 DESEERMIIFHP
+3080 DESEERLTIFHP
-3092 QEPLPSEVTLMHK
+3092 QEPPPSEVTLMHK
-3105 DTHRHLQVSID
+3105 DTNRQLQVSID

-3124 TLKEVTFSVPCWVD
+3124 TLKEVIFSVPCWVD
-3138 TAGCPPVVLSLSHGT
+3138 TAGCPPLVLSLSHGS

-3161 SFKRPWT
+3161 SFHSLKRAWT
-3168 EHKWNGKTSMNLL
+3168 EHKWDGKTSRNLL
-3181 RSQSTKDEVVNV
+3181 QSQLQKDEVVHV
-3193 GTEGR
+3193 GAEGG
-3198 STVMLSRCDD
+3198 STVMLSKCDD

-3214 ALDSSGGVEEYGPDL
+3214 ALDRAGGVEEYGPDL

-3241 NSQATAADGSYLP
+3241 DSQATAADGSYLP

-3285 EAVFVRPP
+3285 EPVFVRPP

-3302 APSDWHKPLVYPRGF
+3302 APSDWHKPLVYPRAF

-3344 AVVRLLRDNSCHFI
+3344 AVVRLLRDNSRHFI
-3358 RIDGRA
+3358 RIDARF

-3374 FRFGGLH
+3374 FRFGGFH
-3381 LPFKLENHSSHTV
+3381 LPFKLENLSSHSIW
-3394 CFRQSGLP
+3394 FRQSGLP
-3402 MTAWE
+3402 MTSWE
-3407 VLFSKSAAA
+3407 VLFPKSAAA

-3421 PDGDHF
+3421 PGGDHF
-3427 LEVYARTLEESTGE
+3427 LEVYAQTHEESVGA

-3452 MMYDLSEPGDLASL
+3452 MLYDLSEPGDLASL
-3466 PLPAA
+3466 PLPAP
-3471 GGRLRVQSFDCDSVR
+3471 GGRLHVQTFECDSVR
-3486 IIRFMNGGGITG
+3486 IIRFMNSGGMTG
-3498 EEDQQQQQQRDGEV
+3498 EEEEEEEQQQQQQLRDGEV
-3512 AAPAGSAFE
+3512 AAPAGSALE
-3521 RQQSANAVNK
+3521 WQQSANAVNK

-3540 LMSMGLSIIDQ
+3540 LMSVGLSIIDQ

-3566 NYRYDGQD
+3566 DYRYDGRD
-3574 DSSRLK
+3574 DSSRVK

-3612 HVFKFLVSSRG
+3612 YVLKFLVSCRG

-3645 VNVHE
+3645 VNIHE

-3662 ICWEHFFAPESAGG
+3662 ICWEHFFAAENGVA

-3691 IDQLVVSGAHLK
+3691 IDHLVVSGAHLK

-3718 GSWSSL
+3718 GAWNTL

-3753 MEAVVRHVLR
+3753 MDAVVRHVLR

-3797 HKEDMSNRHFQQAL
+3797 HKEDMINRHFQQAL

-3855 LLLGLSKGLAGLV
+3855 LLLGFGKGLAGLV

-3883 AGVDAST
+3883 AGLDAST

-3899 KPQLQRLRLPR
+3899 KHQLQRLRLPR

-3920 YSKESA
+3920 YSKDDA
-3926 VGQMVLFLAEAGSY
+3926 VGQ
-3940 FGKHDIFRDHSKF
+3940 
-3953 ALSDAYVNHI
+3953 
-3963 LLPNCRILLITSR
+3963 
-3976 RVMMLKCPV
+3976 
-3985 DPAGQPDSLA
+3985 
-3995 LVQGPS
+3995 
-4001 LVRWDVPWDNLLALE
+4001 
-4016 TKSIPSFPRPVV
+4016 
-4028 CVHMREPT
+4028 
-4036 PQRLYTI
+4036 
-4043 IRCPEPHPAEHVQAD
+4043 
-4058 IASAF
+4058 
-4063 ETYGPKPVNIEA
+4063 
-4075 MQDPK
+4075 
-4080 ETPHHS
+4080 
-4086 FLSAA
+4086 
-4091 SSRSSLS
+4091 
-4098 HTTSSAR
+4098 
-4105 PIQPT
+4105 
-4110 QSRRFGRL
+4110 
-4118 HSVRTSEAA
+4118 
-4127 LAIGLRALSSSE
+4127 
-4139 SNPLTMARPLALASS
+4139 
-4154 ASRPLPS
+4154 
-4161 HVETD
+4161 
-4166 TFIRAW
+4166 
-4172 VVEDGP
+4172 
-4178 SFCFS
+4178 
-4183 SCQRDASEAGHFAI
+4183 
-4197 WKPVP
+4197 
-4202 PEGYTS
+4202 
-4208 LGDVAWRGLTPPPAV
+4208 
-4223 RVHSITPASLAAGS
+4223 
-4237 AGAFAMPKDYFLV
+4237 
-4250 NNAARTFIAVRSR
+4250 
-4263 EERGGIENGWDV
+4263 

>member
-1 DIELK
+1 MLEDKLTSILQKYLGEYFSGLSKEALKVSVWKGDIELK

-39 SLGRSSIVIHLD
+39 SLGRSSIVIHLN

-56 LGPNESVFLDPASSL
+56 LGPNESVFLDPASAL

-140 IQLDRLAAFSVDKDG
+140 IQLDRLAAFSADKDV

-183 SLNDVT
+183 SSNDMT

-209 GAASYSRAGKNQTAF
+209 GSASYSRAGKNQTAS
-224 SGTPQQDL
+224 SGSPQQDL
-232 TVTLDSVSFALSEDQ
+232 AVTLDNVSFALSEDQ

-277 ECPSAWWTFAI
+277 ECPSAWWSFAI

-320 YAKHLLRRAVQK
+320 YAKHLLQRAVQK

-374 SRNTALPAQ
+374 PRNTALPTH

-418 KESRSVIKDSH
+418 KESRSVIKDPH
-429 GVSLLSLNCKR
+429 GVSLLSLICKR

-494 DWLLHGSVQQ
+494 DWVLHGSVEQ

-513 LDRIIEFFQSNDALS
+513 LDRIIEFFQSSDALS

-560 VSRFEAVLDVF
+560 VSRFEVVLDVF
-571 APEITVPS
+571 APEITVPP

-584 QSTKLVL
+584 QSTRLVL

-597 LDSRA
+597 LNSRA
-602 QPNHASTSTTTSDLY
+602 QPNHASTSSTTSDLY

-634 NASASLGYQPAA
+634 NTASLRHQPAA
-646 TESHTLKSIPVLEDC
+646 RESQILKSIPVLEDC
-661 TFVSSIEQI
+661 SFVSSIEKI

-701 LRSAEALQGC
+701 LRSAEALRGC
-711 DSQTASVVPWESA
+711 GSQTASVVPWESA
-724 DYKGCIHVL
+724 DYKGCIHIL
-733 IRQGISSTEIA
+733 MRQGISSTEIA
-744 WQKRVGAVAGPFLY
+744 WQKRVGAVAGTFLY

-764 SRSYKQRISL
+764 SP
-774 RNKILLCLTQNG
+774 LT
-786 TGGLENALV
+786 
-795 ICPPG
+795 
-800 CTEEKAVRTSTAML
+800 
-814 FKPDSAVA
+814 
-822 YEAWKSI
+822 
-829 LLSAIHRAS
+829 
-838 DTALSQLS
+838 
-846 EVSSLGSQHQPH
+846 
-858 VRPADSV
+858 
-865 AVFFVGEMG
+865 
-874 TLRMTLHGK
+874 
-883 NRHLPDVH
+883 
-891 SVTETPLVVLEAS
+891 
-904 SAVVETTLLENADLI
+904 
-919 LGAALSSLEVKDLV
+919 SLEVKDLV
-933 SCDAGPACRFLAR
+933 SCDAGPACRFLAQ
-946 SSEMLRTPS
+946 SSEMLRNPS
-955 MPKDWSLNKEE
+955 MSKDWSLSKEE
-966 TSEVFHDANELSFP
+966 TSEVFHDADESSFP

-990 RSSMS
+990 RSSFWSMS

-1009 KPLTAD
+1009 KPLTTD

-1030 WKRTSAF
+1030 WKRTTAF

-1073 TVLALIGVSFDM
+1073 TILALIGVSLDM
-1085 AAVPTFAPE
+1085 AAVPTFVPE

-1107 SLPVKAA
+1107 SLPVKAE
-1114 VAEEKE
+1114 VAEDNES
-1120 TTLFRL
+1120 TLFGL
-1126 TLGVGDLRITLNG
+1126 TLCVGDLRVTLNG
-1139 DNGLPLAVLTKQK
+1139 DDGLPLAVLTKQK
-1152 LMFQLQ
+1152 LVFQLQ

-1183 HQYGLMFSPRSTEGQ
+1183 HQYGLMFSPRSSEGQ
-1198 SFAKIMLTIS
+1198 SFAKITLTSS

-1223 QTSEIRV
+1223 QTSEIRM

-1262 ESVKDPSA
+1262 ESVEDPSA
-1270 HAVDATVTPI
+1270 RAVDATAVTPI
-1280 KLAVLF
+1280 KLAILF

-1294 ESSSSENYLEFDV
+1294 KSSSSEEYLEFDV

-1323 DGKSIH
+1323 DGNSIH
-1329 DVSLDVMKVE
+1329 DISLDVMKVE
-1339 IDGIRLHAMTKGH
+1339 IDGIRLHTMAKGH
-1352 VTYNMIERLVGLQ
+1352 VTDNMIARLVGLQ

-1425 DSTPVASVAPLKHV
+1425 DSTPVASVTPLKHV
-1439 DLKTSVHIQ
+1439 DMKLSVHIQ

-1462 TFAKLQV
+1462 TFSKLQV

-1499 PGVAAE
+1499 PGVATE

-1511 IVDDME
+1511 TVDDME
-1517 GVMSTVGSESASSAE
+1517 GVITTVGSESASSAD
-1532 WPTHLSLPPREQS
+1532 WPTHLSLLPREQS

-1561 EFTGD
+1561 QFTGD
-1566 VQSMSLRIQRPRLLL
+1566 VQSLSLRIQRPRLLL

-1588 LSSFFTRSEDVEA
+1588 LVSFFTRSEDVEA
-1601 VSAAVPRWEDAFHL
+1601 VSASVPQWRDAFHL

-1626 VLEISSQKPLVA
+1626 VLEISSQRPLVA
-1638 DAPGVSSFT
+1638 DVPEVSAFT
-1647 FDGNG
+1647 FDGNEG
-1652 GFIELLAAGLTEA
+1652 SIELVCAERTEA
-1665 TAAEASLIIVG
+1665 TAAEAPLIIVG
-1676 PGKHLRFKK
+1676 PGKHLRFKN

-1693 LACVVKLGVRSSY
+1693 LASVIKLGAGSSY
-1706 SVDEADGVKL
+1706 SVDEVDGVRL

-1727 QLDKPR
+1727 QIDKPR
-1733 SPQHVPE
+1733 TPQPVPE
-1740 PSSGHWKFNLQA
+1740 QSSGHWKFNLQV
-1752 IGFELIAID
+1752 IGMELIAID
-1761 QARWAAIQLS
+1761 QARWAAIKLS

-1784 LSIHTVRGMSE
+1784 VSIQTVRGMSE

-1807 GSGLCVVEP
+1807 GSGLCVIEP

-1826 TGYTDIQFSVSD
+1826 TGYTDIQFSVSN
-1838 LHMHFTFNTLELIL
+1838 LRTHITLNTLEIIL

-1864 VAENPRHL
+1864 VAEKPQHL

-1909 TTDDAPPTRGVLAVS
+1909 TTDDAPPTRGVLASRV
-1924 LAGGYVKKPVSFAKI
+1924 LCVGAN
-1939 WSSEEG
+1939 SS
-1945 SDVSSSPECSVWE
+1945 
-1958 PIPPPGFVAVGC
+1958 PGFVAVGC
-1970 VAHPGSQP
+1970 VAHPGAQP

-1992 SPAAL
+1992 CPAAL
-1997 RGCITVQV
+1997 RGCITVQM

-2019 ALSTFSARQE
+2019 ALNTFSARQE
-2029 QEAACAFAFDL
+2029 QEAAC
-2040 RYQLP
+2040 
-2045 ANTPSN
+2045 
-2051 LSSLPIDL
+2051 
-2059 DAVATGTTA
+2059 
-2068 QQVEDSM
+2068 QQVEASM
-2075 SFEVP
+2075 SLEVP

-2138 DSTVIIE
+2138 DSSVIIE
-2145 GVDDSLLVK
+2145 EVDDSLLVK
-2154 PSSWKLLKYI
+2154 PSRWKLLKYI

-2174 FWSAVPPPGY
+2174 FWSAIPPPGY

-2192 VGKTA
+2192 TGKTA

-2210 CVPVKIAAAPVFEL
+2210 CVPVKIASAPVFEL

-2238 ENQVGSFLVT
+2238 ENQIGSFLVT

-2259 GLGIFVLDEQRPV
+2259 GLGIFVLDEQQPV

-2287 LYDDFG
+2287 LFDDFG
-2293 SLMTPLIKISLDK
+2293 SLMSPLVKISLDN
-2306 LVVKSLHYGTS
+2306 LVVKSLYYGTS
-2317 DVHQVSAGCCVD
+2317 DVHQVSSGCSVD

-2412 DKDEERDTEEYTH
+2412 DKDEEGDTEEYTH
-2425 ATELPAYIVQHNSS
+2425 ATERRAYIVQHNSS
-2439 GIDLFFRVLD
+2439 GIDLFFRVVD
-2449 KKSEARVFCLPSGS
+2449 KKLEARVFCLPSGS

-2472 TSSLHPSPEQNRSV
+2472 TSSLHPSPEHHSGV
-2486 QRGCILAFGIGELQI
+2486 QSGSILAFGVGDLQI
-2501 PKELISNAEEL
+2501 PKELASNPEEL
-2512 VCSVSLASAIDVNG
+2512 VCSVSLTSAINVNG
-2526 FQCTQHART
+2526 FQCAQHART

-2565 TVCVGVERSAFT
+2565 AVCVVVERST
-2577 GLVLFSFTWAAK
+2577 VRGLVLFSFTWAVK
-2589 PGVNMAE
+2589 PDVNMTE
-2596 IEYSSHKNSTTGHS
+2596 HKNCTTGHS
-2610 WLSSNLEPVSG
+2610 WLSSNLEPVSS
-2621 DHGTAHLSVFHH
+2621 DHGTAQLSVFHH

-2648 VPDLPIREQWQPFQM
+2648 VSDLPIREQWQPFQM
-2663 SLTKDGPWAPINSVY
+2663 SLTKDGPWSPINSVY
-2678 GGGVVSKQL
+2678 GGGVVPKQL
-2687 GGTVLAV
+2687 GGTMLAV

-2702 KHLNVRSLVTV
+2702 KHLNVRSLVAL

-2726 PRSLLSQSSNDE
+2726 PRSLLSQFSSDE
-2738 HSSATVHAA
+2738 HDRATVHAA
-2747 VSERAREG
+2747 VSERVRQG
-2755 ASQDEGGGGGVEVV
+2755 ASQDEGGGVEVEVV

-2805 KGFKEPEL
+2805 KCFKEPEL

-2818 WSSGWHIEVS
+2818 WSSDWHIEVS

-2840 SFLEASWPPRGTAH
+2840 SFLEASWPPRGTAR

-2879 APGRVLYGLVEPG
+2879 APGRVICGLVEPG
-2892 STLPL
+2892 SALPL
-2897 PVLPASTDH
+2897 PVLPSSTEQ

-2914 PHVAPSDN
+2914 PYVAPSDE
-2922 SEATAIP
+2922 SATTAVP
-2929 FSWGYVDKHA
+2929 FSWGSVDKHA
-2939 SKVLR
+2939 SKVIK

-2949 KQALSPFSD
+2949 RQALPPFSD

-2966 TEELLSCQRSS
+2966 TQELLSCQRSS

-2999 RSSFTPTVDW
+2999 RSNFTPTMDW

-3030 IWSSDPPST
+3030 IWSSDPLST
-3039 EVLLK
+3039 DVLLK

-3070 LKIRESWVPP
+3070 LKICDVWVPR
-3080 DESEERMIIFHP
+3080 DESEERLTIFHP
-3092 QEPLPSEVTLMHK
+3092 QKPLPSDVTLMHK
-3105 DTHRHLQVSID
+3105 DTHRQLQVSID

-3124 TLKEVTFSVPCWVD
+3124 TLKEVIFSVPCWVD
-3138 TAGCPPVVLSLSHGT
+3138 TAGCPPLVLSLSHGS

-3161 SFKRPWT
+3161 SFHSLKRAWT
-3168 EHKWNGKTSMNLL
+3168 DRKWDGKTSRNLL
-3181 RSQSTKDEVVNV
+3181 QSQLHKDEVVHV
-3193 GTEGR
+3193 GPEGR
-3198 STVMLSRCDD
+3198 STVMLSKCDD

-3214 ALDSSGGVEEYGPDL
+3214 ALDRAGGVEEYGPDL

-3241 NSQATAADGSYLP
+3241 DSQATAADGSYLP

-3285 EAVFVRPP
+3285 EPVFVRPP
-3293 GAEEHITEL
+3293 GSEEHITEL
-3302 APSDWHKPLVYPRGF
+3302 APSDWHRPLVYPRGF
-3317 GTDTFQVRTSLS
+3317 GADTFQVRTSLS
-3329 TWSYPLK
+3329 EWSYPLK

-3344 AVVRLLRDNSCHFI
+3344 AVVRLLRDNSRHFI
-3358 RIDGRA
+3358 RIDARS
-3364 GGATSKHMIS
+3364 GGATSKHIIS

-3381 LPFKLENHSSHTV
+3381 LPFKLENHSSHSV
-3394 CFRQSGLP
+3394 YFRQSGLP

-3407 VLFSKSAAA
+3407 VLLPKSASA
-3416 FAWED
+3416 FAWEV
-3421 PDGDHF
+3421 PDEDHF
-3427 LEVYARTLEESTGE
+3427 LEVYAWPCNEASGDFSGSRVNLPDTL
-3441 SLESRAHPPGS
+3441 L
-3452 MMYDLSEPGDLASL
+3452 YDLSEPGDLASL

-3471 GGRLRVQSFDCDSVR
+3471 GHLRVQSFDCDSVR
-3486 IIRFMNGGGITG
+3486 IVRFTNGGGMTG
-3498 EEDQQQQQQRDGEV
+3498 EEEGEQQQQQPQQRDGEV
-3512 AAPAGSAFE
+3512 AAPAGSTLE
-3521 RQQSANAVNK
+3521 QQQSANVVNK

-3540 LMSMGLSIIDQ
+3540 LMSVGLSIIDQ

-3566 NYRYDGQD
+3566 EYHYDGRD
-3574 DSSRLK
+3574 DSSRVK

-3612 HVFKFLVSSRG
+3612 YVFKFLVLSRG

-3650 AIVWRLWELMES
+3650 AIVWRLWELLES
-3662 ICWEHFFAPESAGG
+3662 ICWEHFSPAESGG
-3676 DGGAVAAV
+3676 VDGGAVAAV

-3691 IDQLVVSGAHLK
+3691 IDRLVVSDAHLK

-3718 GSWSSL
+3718 GAWNSL

-3763 DLLHQSLRL
+3763 DILHQSLRL

-3797 HKEDMSNRHFQQAL
+3797 HKEDMVNRHFQQAL

-3830 KGVALGVADV
+3830 KGVALGVTDV

-3920 YSKESA
+3920 YSKDDA
-3926 VGQMVLFLAEAGSY
+3926 VGQMVLFMAEAGSY
-3940 FGKHDIFRDHSKF
+3940 FGRHDIFRDHSKF

-3976 RVMMLKCPV
+3976 RVMMLECPV

-4001 LVRWDVPWDNLLALE
+4001 LVRWDVSWDNLLALE
-4016 TKSIPSFPRPVV
+4016 TKPIPSFPRPVV

-4036 PQRLYTI
+4036 PQRLYAI
-4043 IRCPEPHPAEHVQAD
+4043 IRCRESHPAEHVLAD

-4063 ETYGPKPVNIEA
+4063 ETYGPKPVNIQA
-4075 MQDPK
+4075 AQVPN

-4091 SSRSSLS
+4091 SSQSSLS
-4098 HTTSSAR
+4098 LTSSSAR

-4110 QSRRFGRL
+4110 QSRRFGRQ

-4127 LAIGLRALSSSE
+4127 LAIGRSALT
-4139 SNPLTMARPLALASS
+4139 N
-4154 ASRPLPS
+4154 
-4161 HVETD
+4161 
-4166 TFIRAW
+4166 IGW
-4172 VVEDGP
+4172 VYLSIP
-4178 SFCFS
+4178 F
-4183 SCQRDASEAGHFAI
+4183 QDAAEAGHFAI

-4202 PEGYTS
+4202 PEGYVS

-4223 RVHSITPASLAAGS
+4223 RVHSITPTSLAAGS
-4237 AGAFAMPKDYFLV
+4237 AKAFATPKDYFLVWRNRVTKTQDPVSIWRPIPPEGYVDMGCVAVGGYDKPTKGDSRLTVHCVRQDLVRPAEVEEVELWHTASRWEHSWGCHVHQV

-4263 EERGGIENGWDV
+4263 EEREGIENGWDV

>member
-1 DIELK
+1 
-6 NISLRPEALRRLQ
+6 
-19 LPVVIKSGI
+19 
-28 VKALRVQIPWK
+28 
-39 SLGRSSIVIHLD
+39 
-51 GLELL
+51 
-56 LGPNESVFLDPASSL
+56 
-71 NAKRKRVQDAEE
+71 
-83 LILSRRDASV
+83 
-93 GKDTGDTRTW
+93 
-103 LSTIVDGVIGNLKLS
+103 
-118 ISNIHVRYEDSL
+118 
-130 SEIHG
+130 
-135 PAAVG
+135 
-140 IQLDRLAAFSVDKDG
+140 
-155 KETYVSGGELDCTR
+155 
-169 KALELHGLSVYCQP
+169 
-183 SLNDVT
+183 
-189 TASSDR
+189 
-195 WQFSTSEYLVEPLN
+195 
-209 GAASYSRAGKNQTAF
+209 
-224 SGTPQQDL
+224 
-232 TVTLDSVSFALSEDQ
+232 
-247 YRLIMKLVDKFAAAQ
+247 
-262 RRQEL
+262 
-267 ADIRPSCSIQ
+267 
-277 ECPSAWWTFAI
+277 
-288 KATMKK
+288 
-294 IKKGRSFTDWN
+294 
-305 ELIRRTR
+305 
-312 IRNAYIPL
+312 
-320 YAKHLLRRAVQK
+320 
-332 PFERNQ
+332 
-338 ELLSLETDVEPEVLL
+338 
-353 QWRLVAHE
+353 
-361 LVSQEMKK
+361 
-369 QKGKA
+369 
-374 SRNTALPAQ
+374 
-383 LDAED
+383 
-388 WTQLQALLPEATNS
+388 
-402 ETTVSEIVHT
+402 
-412 RWSVHV
+412 
-418 KESRSVIKDSH
+418 
-429 GVSLLSLNCKR
+429 
-440 IQVASSMHLE
+440 
-450 TTDIHVQVGPYC
+450 
-462 VESPEGALFW
+462 
-472 SGQGPENTLDFLCV
+472 
-486 MHPKGQNL
+486 
-494 DWLLHGSVQQ
+494 
-504 AHVLFIKSS
+504 
-513 LDRIIEFFQSNDALS
+513 
-528 PALAL
+528 
-533 DTADAFEQTV
+533 
-543 EEIKRQAQAQLT
+543 
-555 NFMRS
+555 
-560 VSRFEAVLDVF
+560 
-571 APEITVPS
+571 
-579 LSEGF
+579 
-584 QSTKLVL
+584 
-591 NLGHLF
+591 
-597 LDSRA
+597 
-602 QPNHASTSTTTSDLY
+602 
-617 MKFHA
+617 
-622 KLENVSACFQIV
+622 
-634 NASASLGYQPAA
+634 
-646 TESHTLKSIPVLEDC
+646 
-661 TFVSSIEQI
+661 
-670 WVPQPDFPTLR
+670 
-681 ISARAPSLEVHF
+681 
-693 SPEILHCL
+693 
-701 LRSAEALQGC
+701 
-711 DSQTASVVPWESA
+711 
-724 DYKGCIHVL
+724 
-733 IRQGISSTEIA
+733 
-744 WQKRVGAVAGPFLY
+744 
-758 ILPLEN
+758 
-764 SRSYKQRISL
+764 
-774 RNKILLCLTQNG
+774 
-786 TGGLENALV
+786 
-795 ICPPG
+795 
-800 CTEEKAVRTSTAML
+800 
-814 FKPDSAVA
+814 
-822 YEAWKSI
+822 
-829 LLSAIHRAS
+829 
-838 DTALSQLS
+838 
-846 EVSSLGSQHQPH
+846 
-858 VRPADSV
+858 
-865 AVFFVGEMG
+865 
-874 TLRMTLHGK
+874 
-883 NRHLPDVH
+883 
-891 SVTETPLVVLEAS
+891 
-904 SAVVETTLLENADLI
+904 
-919 LGAALSSLEVKDLV
+919 
-933 SCDAGPACRFLAR
+933 
-946 SSEMLRTPS
+946 
-955 MPKDWSLNKEE
+955 
-966 TSEVFHDANELSFP
+966 
-980 THPSQETSGH
+980 
-990 RSSMS
+990 MS

-1009 KPLTAD
+1009 KPLTTD

-1030 WKRTSAF
+1030 WKRSSAF
-1037 VQVQYIMRVPDSP
+1037 VQVQYIIRVPDSP

-1064 GLSFYCNRP
+1064 GLVIS
-1073 TVLALIGVSFDM
+1073 
-1085 AAVPTFAPE
+1085 
-1094 PAKSQ
+1094 K
-1099 PGSAADPS
+1099 
-1107 SLPVKAA
+1107 
-1114 VAEEKE
+1114 EE
-1120 TTLFRL
+1120 
-1126 TLGVGDLRITLNG
+1126 
-1139 DNGLPLAVLTKQK
+1139 
-1152 LMFQLQ
+1152 
-1158 VCASSFLLDAELGQL
+1158 CA
-1173 RICDLSLGEG
+1173 
-1183 HQYGLMFSPRSTEGQ
+1183 
-1198 SFAKIMLTIS
+1198 
-1208 SISSNGGG
+1208 
-1216 SEYSLSV
+1216 
-1223 QTSEIRV
+1223 
-1230 VYLNR
+1230 
-1235 FIQEVTSYL
+1235 
-1244 SGLSPPPEEDTEQ
+1244 
-1257 VLHSP
+1257 
-1262 ESVKDPSA
+1262 
-1270 HAVDATVTPI
+1270 
-1280 KLAVLF
+1280 
-1286 GELLLLLP
+1286 
-1294 ESSSSENYLEFDV
+1294 
-1307 GRLEIS
+1307 
-1313 NSIEV
+1313 
-1318 LKLLG
+1318 
-1323 DGKSIH
+1323 
-1329 DVSLDVMKVE
+1329 
-1339 IDGIRLHAMTKGH
+1339 
-1352 VTYNMIERLVGLQ
+1352 
-1365 VFIERPL
+1365 
-1372 GDPTGLMP
+1372 
-1380 GCHIS
+1380 
-1385 VKVGH
+1385 
-1390 LQGGMCSAE
+1390 
-1399 YATVLDCVSG
+1399 
-1409 NFSEMPRSTLV
+1409 
-1420 STAAR
+1420 
-1425 DSTPVASVAPLKHV
+1425 
-1439 DLKTSVHIQ
+1439 

-1532 WPTHLSLPPREQS
+1532 WPTHLSLLPREQS

-1554 PMLILES
+1554 PILILES

-1652 GFIELLAAGLTEA
+1652 GSIELLAAGLTEA

-1676 PGKHLRFKK
+1676 PGKHLRFKN

-1716 LPMRPKDRPSQ
+1716 LPIRPKDRPSQ

-1752 IGFELIAID
+1752 IGLELIAID

-1784 LSIHTVRGMSE
+1784 LSIQTVRGMSE

-1807 GSGLCVVEP
+1807 GSGLCVIEP

-1826 TGYTDIQFSVSD
+1826 TGYTDSQFSVSD
-1838 LHMHFTFNTLELIL
+1838 LRTHFTFDTVELIL

-1864 VAENPRHL
+1864 VAENPQHL

-1970 VAHPGSQP
+1970 VAHPGPLP

-2019 ALSTFSARQE
+2019 SLSTFSARQE

-2059 DAVATGTTA
+2059 DGVATGTSA

-2103 SRRETSSTAI
+2103 SRRETSGTAI

-2154 PSSWKLLKYI
+2154 PLSWKLLKYI
-2164 PAQGTQDSVA
+2164 PTQGTQDSVA

-2379 SMNVNHFG
+2379 SVNVNHFG

-2393 LKLLEAKE
+2393 LKLLESKE
-2401 DAERVIHMIEH
+2401 DAERAIHMIEH
-2412 DKDEERDTEEYTH
+2412 DKDEEGDTEEYTH
-2425 ATELPAYIVQHNSS
+2425 ATERPAYIVQHNSS
-2439 GIDLFFRVLD
+2439 GIDLFFRVVD
-2449 KKSEARVFCLPSGS
+2449 KKLESRVFCLPSGS

-2472 TSSLHPSPEQNRSV
+2472 TSSLHPSPEHHSSV
-2486 QRGCILAFGIGELQI
+2486 QRGSVLAFGIGDLQI
-2501 PKELISNAEEL
+2501 PKELVSNPEEL
-2512 VCSVSLASAIDVNG
+2512 VCSVSLTSAIDVNG
-2526 FQCTQHART
+2526 FQCAQQART

-2565 TVCVGVERSAFT
+2565 TVCVAVERSAFT
-2577 GLVLFSFTWAAK
+2577 GLVLFSFTCAAK

-2643 EPLDE
+2643 EPLNE

-2663 SLTKDGPWAPINSVY
+2663 SLTKDGPWTPISSVY

-2687 GGTVLAV
+2687 GGMMLAV
-2694 QVSMVEGE
+2694 HVSMVEGE

-2879 APGRVLYGLVEPG
+2879 APGRVLCGLVEPG

-2914 PHVAPSDN
+2914 PRVAPSDN

-2949 KQALSPFSD
+2949 KQALPPFSD

-2999 RSSFTPTVDW
+2999 RSSFTPTADW

-3080 DESEERMIIFHP
+3080 DESDERMIIFHP

-3124 TLKEVTFSVPCWVD
+3124 MLKEVTFSVPCWVD

-3214 ALDSSGGVEEYGPDL
+3214 ALDSSGGVEKYGPDL

-3266 QATKVLKVRP
+3266 QVTKVLKVRP

-3293 GAEEHITEL
+3293 GAEEHITDL

-3344 AVVRLLRDNSCHFI
+3344 AVVRLLRDNSRHFI

-3407 VLFSKSAAA
+3407 VLLPKSAAA

-3421 PDGDHF
+3421 PGGDRC
-3427 LEVYARTLEESTGE
+3427 LEVYARTREESTGE

-3452 MMYDLSEPGDLASL
+3452 MLYDLSEPGNLASL

-3486 IIRFMNGGGITG
+3486 IIRFMNGGVMTG
-3498 EEDQQQQQQRDGEV
+3498 EEDQQQQQQQRDGEM
-3512 AAPAGSAFE
+3512 AAPAGSTLE
-3521 RQQSANAVNK
+3521 RQHSANVLNK
-3531 GSRMEISLD
+3531 GSKMEISLD
-3540 LMSMGLSIIDQ
+3540 LMSVGLSIIDQ

-3662 ICWEHFFAPESAGG
+3662 IYWEHFFAPESAGA
-3676 DGGAVAAV
+3676 DGGAVASV

-3691 IDQLVVSGAHLK
+3691 IDHLVVSGAHLK

-4016 TKSIPSFPRPVV
+4016 TKYIPSFPRPVV

-4043 IRCPEPHPAEHVQAD
+4043 IRCPESHPAEHVQAEV
-4058 IASAF
+4058 ASEF
-4063 ETYGPKPVNIEA
+4063 ETYSPKQVNFEA
-4075 MQDPK
+4075 TQIPS
-4080 ETPHHS
+4080 EIPHHS
-4086 FLSAA
+4086 FLSTA
-4091 SSRSSLS
+4091 SSRSSISL
-4098 HTTSSAR
+4098 TTSSTR

-4110 QSRRFGRL
+4110 QSRRFGRQ

-4127 LAIGLRALSSSE
+4127 LAIGQRALSSSE
-4139 SNPLTMARPLALASS
+4139 SNPLIMTRPIALAST
-4154 ASRPLPS
+4154 ASHSLPS

-4172 VVEDGP
+4172 VVEDGQ

-4183 SCQRDASEAGHFAI
+4183 SCQGDAAEAGHFAI

-4202 PEGYTS
+4202 PEGYIS

-4237 AGAFAMPKDYFLV
+4237 ANAFATPDDYFL
-4250 NNAARTFIAVRSR
+4250 
-4263 EERGGIENGWDV
+4263 